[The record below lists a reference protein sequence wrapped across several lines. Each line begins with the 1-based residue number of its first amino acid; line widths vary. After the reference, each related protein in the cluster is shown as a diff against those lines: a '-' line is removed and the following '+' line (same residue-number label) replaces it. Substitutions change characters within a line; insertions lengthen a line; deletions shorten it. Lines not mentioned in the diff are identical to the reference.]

1 MAAVVL
7 ITGPPASGKTTL
19 ARTLSEGLDLPVLA
33 KDRLK
38 ETLFDVLPDA
48 AMRTDTLGIA
58 SYRLLLQLVGDFARG
73 SGAFVVENAFRA
85 GDGPALRERLA
96 GADVLHIHCDASHT
110 TLRAR
115 IGKRAASG
123 ERHPS
128 HRYADLPSARDIYAP
143 PQVCNEVLTVPT
155 DDFGSAGYRAAVAE
169 AAARATALTH
179 CG

>member
-19 ARTLSEGLDLPVLA
+19 ARNLAERLDLPVVA
-33 KDRLK
+33 KDRIK
-38 ETLFDVLPDA
+38 ETLFDALDDA
-48 AMRTDTLGIA
+48 RTDLLGIA
-58 SYRLLLQLVGDFARG
+58 SFRLLMQLVGDLVRG
-73 SGAFVVENAFRA
+73 SGAFVVENAFRT
-85 GDGPALRERLA
+85 GDGPALRQRLA
-96 GADVLHIHCDASHT
+96 GADVLHIHCDASHA

-128 HRYADLPSARDIYAP
+128 HRHADLPSVRDTYAP
-143 PQVCNEVLTVPT
+143 PRVCSEVLTVPT
-155 DDFGSAGYRAAVAE
+155 DDFGSAEYRAAVAE
-169 AAARATALTH
+169 AVARASALTH

>member
-19 ARTLSEGLDLPVLA
+19 ARKLAEDLDLPVLA

-38 ETLFDVLPDA
+38 ETLFDVLPNEAMPTDA
-48 AMRTDTLGIA
+48 LGIA
-58 SYRLLLQLVGDFARG
+58 SFRLLLELVGDFARG
-73 SGAFVVENAFRA
+73 AGTFVVENAFRA
-85 GDGPALRERLA
+85 GDGPALRQRLA
-96 GADVLHIHCDASHT
+96 GADVLHIHCDASHA

-115 IGKRAASG
+115 IAKRAASG

-128 HRYADLPSARDIYAP
+128 HRYADLPGGRDTYAP

-155 DDFGSAGYRAAVAE
+155 DDFDSAEYRAAVAE
-169 AAARATALTH
+169 AVARATVLTH

>member
-19 ARTLSEGLDLPVLA
+19 ARTLAEDLELPVLA
-33 KDRLK
+33 KDPLK

-48 AMRTDTLGIA
+48 AMWADALGIA

-85 GDGPALRERLA
+85 GDGPALRQRLA
-96 GADVLHIHCDASHT
+96 GADVLHIHCDASHA
-110 TLRAR
+110 TLRVR
-115 IGKRAASG
+115 MRERAASG

-128 HRYADLPSARDIYAP
+128 HRYADLPGGRETYAP

-155 DDFGSAGYRAAVAE
+155 DDFGSAVYRAAVEE